1 MSYAL
6 VLVEVRSQNV
16 QRRMVRS
23 MVDCCFATRTKWID
37 SYRSWWRCSRRRFW
51 NVTQIK
57 CSLLLGLNLFGSK
70 LFEDHLLYDYVDNN
84 LSMMC
89 KRDVKTFMNSLE
101 KFELWAL
108 KSKHFTSVSRGL
120 MLLNFYDFQ
129 CTMRV
134 QNFRVESLT
143 VTSINLAI
151 TINA

>member
-1 MSYAL
+1 M
-6 VLVEVRSQNV
+6 
-16 QRRMVRS
+16 
-23 MVDCCFATRTKWID
+23 
-37 SYRSWWRCSRRRFW
+37 
-51 NVTQIK
+51 
-57 CSLLLGLNLFGSK
+57 
-70 LFEDHLLYDYVDNN
+70 LYDYVDNN

-108 KSKHFTSVSRGL
+108 KSKQLIKVNRGL
-120 MLLNFYDFQ
+120 VLLNFYDFQ